1 MEADVIFNE
10 IAQST
15 KQRLIAWHGISYILP
30 YEWISLKNNGFP
42 FDIPTQKMW
51 TGLVL
56 AFRIEMTDL
65 DVSPL
70 IYILERR
77 FNCLET
83 VEKDVAEE
91 YAWEIVMDS
100 VSCVWGG

>member
-1 MEADVIFNE
+1 MDGKFIFNE
-10 IAQST
+10 IAQSV
-15 KQRLIAWHGISYILP
+15 KQRLIAWHGRAYILP
-30 YEWISLKNNGFP
+30 YEWISLKDNGFP
-42 FDIPTQKMW
+42 FEVPAQKM
-51 TGLVL
+51 LVGL

-70 IYILERR
+70 IYILEQR

-83 VEKDVAEE
+83 VEKSVAEE
-91 YAWEIVMDS
+91 YAWKIVMDS